1 MLEDSTHDLLS
12 RIDLLLATNRAL
24 LDERARLVQTRA
36 ELLKRYEI
44 ELHADAAF
52 RPRLAER
59 EEELPS
65 NVRRLG
71 L

>member
-12 RIDLLLATNRAL
+12 RIDLLLATSRAL

-44 ELHADAAF
+44 ELHAEGAF
-52 RPRLAER
+52 HPGLAER

-65 NVRRLG
+65 NIR
-71 L
+71 